1 MHGPWLQIKK
11 KINRPTKILMNR
23 WLTEAE
29 LTKTAVLPH
38 YSSDVKKKNVPLLQI
53 GKSQKHLC
61 GHCSWGRSWGAR
73 SCEAAQGR
81 VRGSDNVV
89 CQYRSIIYQEGLH
102 EPSSN
107 WPVLNPSPN
116 IVLNVSSSYTQ
127 YVFSFEAILIYT
139 LRICPH
145 QYWVRWYYSTGLVQC
160 LTPYSWACLYAEL
173 RILVS
178 HSFQKGLYWLR

>member
-11 KINRPTKILMNR
+11 KINTPTKMLMNR

-29 LTKTAVLPH
+29 LTKTAALPH
-38 YSSDVKKKNVPLLQI
+38 CSSDVKKCTFAANWQI
-53 GKSQKHLC
+53 PKASVWTLEG
-61 GHCSWGRSWGAR
+61 GRSWGAR
-73 SCEAAQGR
+73 SCDAAQGG
-81 VRGSDNVV
+81 VRGSDSVV
-89 CQYRSIIYQEGLH
+89 CQYRSIIYQEGSH

-127 YVFSFEAILIYT
+127 YVFSFEAILICT

-145 QYWVRWYYSTGLVQC
+145 QHWVRWYYSTGLVQC